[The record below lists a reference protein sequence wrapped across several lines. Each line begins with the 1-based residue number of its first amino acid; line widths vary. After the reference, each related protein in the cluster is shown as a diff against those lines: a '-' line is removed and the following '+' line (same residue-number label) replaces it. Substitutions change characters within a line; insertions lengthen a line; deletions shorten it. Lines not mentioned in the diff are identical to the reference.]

1 MISKLTSIVKKALPK
16 SAFSRGVSVLIGGT
30 ASAQLLSVLAI
41 PFITRLYSPDD
52 FGLLA
57 AFTAFLAFF
66 TVLSAARFD
75 LAIPL
80 PESDQDAANL
90 LVLGASTVTFITAIC
105 AMVFLLWPSEI
116 AYAINTPVLEKYLW
130 LIPIAVFFGGMYQL
144 FSKWAVRDKKFGV
157 IAKTSIAQTASMLTV
172 QLGGYALG
180 SLALLL
186 GHSVGQAA
194 GTSNL
199 ARSALKEPVFKTCSL
214 KEMRS
219 MAVRY
224 KQFPIYSTWTAL
236 FNTASL
242 QLAPLIFIALFG
254 ASVAGLYALTL
265 RVLTLPTSLIGN
277 AIGSVFL
284 STAPQAHREGT
295 LAELV
300 KSLHAKLS
308 LAGAAPL
315 VVLLFFGPDLFA
327 LVFGEQWR
335 QAGVYSQWMA
345 PWIYLQF
352 QWSPLSMLA
361 SVLELQRAALISQLL
376 TFISRFGV
384 LVAAWQFSLS
394 ADDAIFLFAIISAI
408 AYLLRMLWFTKQAGV
423 SSVGIIVTD
432 IKYLVGASLMMI
444 PVLYVVGLI
453 K

>member
-1 MISKLTSIVKKALPK
+1 MIKKLLPK
-16 SAFSRGVSVLIGGT
+16 SAFARGVSVLVGGT
-30 ASAQLLSVLAI
+30 ASAQLLSVFAI
-41 PFITRLYSPDD
+41 PFITRLYTPED

-66 TVLSAARFD
+66 TVVAAARYD
-75 LAIPL
+75 LTIPL
-80 PESDQDAANL
+80 PEKDDDAANL
-90 LVLGASTVTFITAIC
+90 LALGASIVTAIGAIC
-105 AMVFLLWPSEI
+105 AAVFLLWPKQI
-116 AYAINTPVLEKYLW
+116 ANAINTPELAGYLW
-130 LIPIAVFFGGMYQL
+130 ILPIAVFFGGMYQL
-144 FSKWAVRDKKFGV
+144 FSKWAVRDKQFGV
-157 IAKTSIAQTASMLTV
+157 IAKTRIAQTASMLAV

-180 SLALLL
+180 PLALLL
-186 GHSVGQAA
+186 GHSVGQGA
-194 GTSNL
+194 GASNL
-199 ARSALKEPVFKTCSL
+199 ARSALKKPEIKACTL
-214 KEMRS
+214 KGMRT

-242 QLAPLIFIALFG
+242 QLAPLIFITLFG
-254 ASVAGLYALTL
+254 AGVAGLYALTL

-284 STAPQAHREGT
+284 STAPQAHREGK

-300 KSLHAKLS
+300 KDLHGKLS

-327 LVFGEQWR
+327 LVFGEKWR
-335 QAGVYSQWMA
+335 QAGTYAQWMA

-376 TFISRFGV
+376 TFVSRFGA
-384 LVAAWQFSLS
+384 LLAAWQLNLS
-394 ADDAIFLFAIISAI
+394 ADEAILLFAIVSAFV
-408 AYLLRMLWFTKQAGV
+408 YLGRMLWFTNKAGV
-423 SSVGIIVTD
+423 SSIGIIITD
-432 IKYLVGASLMMI
+432 IKYLLMF
-444 PVLYVVGLI
+444 LLLI
-453 K
+453 VPIWLLLGQLL